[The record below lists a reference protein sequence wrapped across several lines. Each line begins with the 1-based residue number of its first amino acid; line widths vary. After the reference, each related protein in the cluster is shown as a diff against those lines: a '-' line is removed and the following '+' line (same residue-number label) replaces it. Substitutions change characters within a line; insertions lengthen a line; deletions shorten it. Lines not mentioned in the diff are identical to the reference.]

1 MDTSLRNSVNPLSS
15 YFSLSYCESLLLLRM
30 KKGRK
35 KKSRKMEG
43 GGRRQRKVL
52 NVPGTSY
59 TLSQLILTLYNNP
72 IKQVVF
78 IPILHIRKLRL
89 REINNSCIYL
99 DLTLGLTAPGII
111 PQPRYVPQPGIK
123 PTTFWYTRGCSNEL
137 SNLARAKNHIFYD

>member
-1 MDTSLRNSVNPLSS
+1 MQSTVSVTDKAGQIRAENGPLLTLKEVTRNLKQCSFREAEIQKPVWGGFRNEWDEKNLETASMDTSLRNSVNPLSS

-72 IKQVVF
+72 IK
-78 IPILHIRKLRL
+78 
-89 REINNSCIYL
+89 
-99 DLTLGLTAPGII
+99 
-111 PQPRYVPQPGIK
+111 
-123 PTTFWYTRGCSNEL
+123 
-137 SNLARAKNHIFYD
+137 